1 MQEVVVIDYGMG
13 NLHSVQ
19 KALSFLGAQ
28 PKLSQDAEEI
38 QTAQKLILPGVGA
51 FGDAMAELSRRGL
64 VQAIQEA
71 VEKGTPL
78 MGICLG
84 MQLLFESST
93 EGRMA
98 ARLRADPWGNYKICH
113 TGKGAAYGLE

>member
-38 QTAQKLILPGVGA
+38 QTAQ
-51 FGDAMAELSRRGL
+51 S
-64 VQAIQEA
+64 
-71 VEKGTPL
+71 
-78 MGICLG
+78 
-84 MQLLFESST
+84 
-93 EGRMA
+93 
-98 ARLRADPWGNYKICH
+98 
-113 TGKGAAYGLE
+113 

>member
-84 MQLLFESST
+84 MQL
-93 EGRMA
+93 
-98 ARLRADPWGNYKICH
+98 
-113 TGKGAAYGLE
+113 

>member
-38 QTAQKLILPGVGA
+38 QTAQKLILDVYKRQTHRLPEYGA
-51 FGDAMAELSRRGL
+51 RSTGCIDRRNPA
-64 VQAIQEA
+64 Q
-71 VEKGTPL
+71 
-78 MGICLG
+78 
-84 MQLLFESST
+84 
-93 EGRMA
+93 
-98 ARLRADPWGNYKICH
+98 
-113 TGKGAAYGLE
+113 